1 MARLSKDNGKDAS
14 SNPWHR
20 RAILALLRAPLIL
33 PYPLRGAVVGSLMAW
48 IFAPLAGYR
57 SRIRDN
63 LNHVLP
69 ELPDAEVHRLC
80 RAVPANTG
88 RMLIEIASG
97 QDFIDRIAKIQMQG
111 PGLPALD
118 AAREAKR
125 PIIVV
130 SGHFGNFDAARC
142 ALSQRGHQIGA
153 LYRPVDDPILDEEF
167 HTVLTNI
174 AAPVF
179 PRGRKGLGA
188 MLRFLRKG
196 NAVAILMDQYVHG
209 GADVTFF
216 GKPAPTSTS
225 AAEMALKY
233 DALLVPVYGIRRPG
247 GFDIIAENPVTHSDP
262 VTMTQEINDSL
273 EARVRAD
280 MDQWLWIHRRWKPDL
295 QRKRAAANTAP
306 GPSS

>member
-1 MARLSKDNGKDAS
+1 MSETGAGPEG
-14 SNPWHR
+14 NPWHR
-20 RAILALLRAPLIL
+20 RAILALLRLPLAL
-33 PYPLRGAVVGSLMAW
+33 PYRWRGPVVGWLMAW
-48 IFAPLAGYR
+48 VFAPLAGYGR
-57 SRIRDN
+57 RVEEN
-63 LNHVLP
+63 LTYVLP
-69 ELPDAEVHRLC
+69 DLPAPEIRRLR

-97 QDFIDRIAKIQMQG
+97 QAFIDRIAKISMQG

-118 AAREAKR
+118 AARAAGR
-125 PIIVV
+125 PILVV

-142 ALSQRGHQIGA
+142 ALAQRGHKIGA
-153 LYRPVDDPILDEEF
+153 LYRPVDDPVLDQEF
-167 HTVLTNI
+167 LSVLTTI

-179 PRGRKGLGA
+179 PRGRRGLGA
-188 MLRFLRKG
+188 MLRFLRQG

-233 DALLVPVYGIRRPG
+233 DALLIPVYGIRRPG
-247 GFDIIAENPVTHSDP
+247 GFDIVVENPVPHTDAIA
-262 VTMTQEINDSL
+262 MTQHINDSL

-280 MDQWLWIHRRWKPDL
+280 LDQWLWIHRRWKPEL
-295 QRKRAAANTAP
+295 QRKRAAASTAP